1 MNSQISGFALI
12 NKPAGMSSFQAVNI
26 VKKKLKCRK
35 AGHTGTLDP
44 FAEGLLV
51 VLFGDMTRFF
61 DYFMS
66 FEKTYTAEALF
77 GEETDTE
84 DVTGTVIETSAFIPD
99 LTVVQENINKYK
111 GEITQ
116 IPPVY
121 SAVHVNGKRAYQL
134 AREGIKTEL
143 KPRKAFIYSLEINSF
158 ENKLLNFTV
167 SCSSGTYIR
176 SIARDLA
183 RDCKSAAYLKTLI
196 RTDIGNFNLEKAV
209 SPEDFTVD
217 NLMTPYEGIKI
228 MDLNTCTVKDSFR
241 NKIYNGITPDITS
254 FESIPK
260 EGPSAVF
267 DTEKN
272 FAAFI
277 ERNEDNFK
285 YRFVIPERNRKI

>member
-1 MNSQISGFALI
+1 MSQISGFALI

-66 FEKTYTAEALF
+66 YEKTYTAGAVF

-84 DVTGTVIETSAFIPD
+84 DLTGTVTASTDFIPD
-99 LTVVQENINKYK
+99 LSVLSENISKYK

-116 IPPVY
+116 IPPAY

-134 AREGIKTEL
+134 AREGIKAEL

-183 RDCKSAAYLKTLI
+183 RDCNSAAYLKTLV
-196 RTDIGNFNLEKAV
+196 RTDIGNFSLE
-209 SPEDFTVD
+209 
-217 NLMTPYEGIKI
+217 N
-228 MDLNTCTVKDSFR
+228 
-241 NKIYNGITPDITS
+241 
-254 FESIPK
+254 
-260 EGPSAVF
+260 AVF
-267 DTEKN
+267 
-272 FAAFI
+272 
-277 ERNEDNFK
+277 
-285 YRFVIPERNRKI
+285 PG